1 MKTTYYYTA
10 LTAKGE
16 STQGTV
22 AASSEGEAISML
34 RLDGLYPT
42 NIKSSALPRKET
54 TKPRSRRFT
63 ISIPFPI
70 ITLPKVS
77 SRDWCMMTVGGMI
90 VGAVYFLTSCA

>member
-1 MKTTYYYTA
+1 
-10 LTAKGE
+10 
-16 STQGTV
+16 
-22 AASSEGEAISML
+22 
-34 RLDGLYPT
+34 
-42 NIKSSALPRKET
+42 LPRKET